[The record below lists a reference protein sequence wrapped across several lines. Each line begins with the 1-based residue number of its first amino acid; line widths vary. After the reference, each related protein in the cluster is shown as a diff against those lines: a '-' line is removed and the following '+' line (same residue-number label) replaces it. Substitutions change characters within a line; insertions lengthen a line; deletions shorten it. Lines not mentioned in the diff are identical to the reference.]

1 MTLNIIYYLVY
12 KIKSSPT
19 LWIVNVYETIDKKL
33 INYVENFQSSQEVY
47 YIVSKKN
54 YNYNNYYQ
62 NIKQFT
68 ILNLDDDYELI
79 TRSY

>member
-19 LWIVNVYETIDKKL
+19 LWIANIYESIDKKL
-33 INYVENFQSSQEVY
+33 IKYVENFHSSQEIY
-47 YIVSKKN
+47 YIVSKI
-54 YNYNNYYQ
+54 NNTCHYE

-68 ILNLDDDYELI
+68 IFNLDDDCELI
-79 TRSY
+79 SRSC

>member
-1 MTLNIIYYLVY
+1 MTLSIIYYLVY

-19 LWIVNVYETIDKKL
+19 LWIADIYETIDKKL
-33 INYVENFQSSQEVY
+33 IKYVEIFQSSQEVY

-54 YNYNNYYQ
+54 NNYHYE

-68 ILNLDDDYELI
+68 ILNLDDDCELI
-79 TRSY
+79 GRSY

>member
-1 MTLNIIYYLVY
+1 MTILYYLIY

-19 LWIVNVYETIDKKL
+19 LWIVNIYETIDKKL
-33 INYVENFQSSQEVY
+33 IEYIENFQSSQEVY

-54 YNYNNYYQ
+54 NNYDYE

-79 TRSY
+79 CRSY